1 MKNWIEKAKSLLH
14 DSLYPVPAELNP
26 LDWKSGLSP
35 DNERL
40 AQHISAFANYKGGG
54 VFAFGIKNED
64 ASLFSMSK
72 EEADDIITRLGN
84 IASNRLYIPIQL
96 DHAIEDFEGHA
107 ILFVYVPEQVEK
119 PVYLRGGTIYDSYYR
134 SAGQTRKMTKSQV
147 RAMIAQSQNL
157 PFENMPAMDGLSAE
171 QVLSLLD
178 FNKFLELSQKNLP
191 QDLKTIVSF
200 MADYNLCEEETNGWT
215 ITNLGALL
223 FANNLSDFPNLTDK
237 AIIIRKYTG
246 NSNLELAFERR
257 STKGYAVDLQDLVD
271 FISDSTPNREFI
283 ETLRDN
289 HTSYPKVAIREILAN
304 AMVHQDLFEKGMS
317 VTVEIYSDRIAI
329 TNPGSCLNDIVR
341 IIDLPPNSRNEKLAE
356 AFFQFRICEKRGS
369 GMDRAVAA
377 LEEKCLPP
385 IKITSSDTHTRAF
398 LYAPKKWSKMSFEER
413 IQACYQ
419 HACLL
424 YERNETM
431 SNQSLRERLGMER
444 RSTAPASRII
454 NDTIQ
459 RGLIKPAN
467 AENESKK
474 LASYI
479 PFYG

>member
-14 DSLYPVPAELNP
+14 DSIYPVPAELNP

-40 AQHISAFANYKGGG
+40 AQHICAFANYKGGG
-54 VFAFGIKNED
+54 VFAFGVKNED
-64 ASLFSMSK
+64 ASLFSVSK

-96 DHAIEDFEGHA
+96 EHSIEDFEGHA
-107 ILFVYVPEQVEK
+107 ILFVYVPEQIEK
-119 PVYLRGGTIYDSYYR
+119 PVFLRGGTIYDSYYR

-147 RAMIAQSQNL
+147 RAMIAQSQGL
-157 PFENMPAMDGLSAE
+157 PFEFMTAKDGLTADK
-171 QVLSLLD
+171 VLSLLD
-178 FNKFLELSQKNLP
+178 FNKFLELSKKSLP
-191 QDLKTIVSF
+191 QELKTVVSM
-200 MADYNLCEEETNGWT
+200 MADYHLCEEDTNGWA

-223 FANNLSDFPNLTDK
+223 FANNLSDFAGLTGK

-246 NSNLELAFERR
+246 NSNLELDFERK
-257 STKGYAVDLQDLVD
+257 STKGYAVELEDLID
-271 FISDSTPNREFI
+271 FISDSTPSREII
-283 ETLRDN
+283 ESIREKQSL
-289 HTSYPKVAIREILAN
+289 YPKVAIREILAN
-304 AMVHQDLFEKGMS
+304 AMAHQDLFETGMA
-317 VTVEIYSDRIAI
+317 VTVEIYQDRIAI
-329 TNPGSCLNDIVR
+329 TNPGSCLNDITR
-341 IIDLPPNSRNEKLAE
+341 IIDLPPHSRNEKLAE
-356 AFFQFRICEKRGS
+356 ALFLFGICEKRGS

-377 LEEKCLPP
+377 IEAKCLPP
-385 IKITSSDTHTRAF
+385 IKITSSDSHTRAF
-398 LYAPKKWSKMSFEER
+398 IYAPKKWSKMSFEER

-419 HACLL
+419 HTCLL
-424 YERNETM
+424 YERNVSMT
-431 SNQSLRERLGMER
+431 NQSLRERLGMER
-444 RSTAPASRII
+444 RATAPASRII
-454 NDTIQ
+454 NDTVQ